1 MFKLFI
7 LNGLETKWYKHKEEK
22 MLLFSNLALSTIL
35 RNNRHVSKQTIAVYK
50 LPSRDVDNNVSGVG
64 LDLCKS

>member
-1 MFKLFI
+1 
-7 LNGLETKWYKHKEEK
+7 

-50 LPSRDVDNNVSGVG
+50 LPSRDGDNNVSGVG
-64 LDLCKS
+64 LDLCES